1 MRDPKTPDRDS
12 GTDSDTA
19 HWLQRLVRQ
28 HGSLQSITMVLTV
41 VSLIA
46 NLLTITV
53 LVRLENRRDSL
64 ELRVTD
70 LEHLLSS
77 QTTTRQLP
85 PNKQ

>member
-1 MRDPKTPDRDS
+1 MNNPRLLEQPDS
-12 GTDSDTA
+12 ANHG
-19 HWLQRLVRQ
+19 WLRRLVRQ
-28 HGSLQSITMVLTV
+28 HGSLQSIIMVLTV
-41 VSLIA
+41 VSLMA

-70 LEHLLSS
+70 LEHLLAS
-77 QTTTRQLP
+77 QTTAHQSP

>member
-1 MRDPKTPDRDS
+1 
-12 GTDSDTA
+12 
-19 HWLQRLVRQ
+19 
-28 HGSLQSITMVLTV
+28 MVLTV
-41 VSLIA
+41 VSLMA

-70 LEHLLSS
+70 LEHLLAS
-77 QTTTRQLP
+77 QTTMHQSP